1 MTTKFIAMNKISIR
15 PQNDSEKIL
24 LSNLGIMIQTGKIPV
39 INYETK
45 TDENGK
51 MIESLI
57 LEIKS
62 KE

>member
-1 MTTKFIAMNKISIR
+1 MNKLSIR

-24 LSNLGIMIQTGKIPV
+24 LSNLGIMIQTGKMPI

-51 MIESLI
+51 TIESLI